1 MSEERHFETFALQSS
16 LDVKFVNIYQKN
28 TACFNTNYKSSEYI
42 SNRSVIIDHHGAEAG
57 RFVID
62 ICKYQHLF
70 SIVHVRWSSDSDSKP
85 SQL

>member
-28 TACFNTNYKSSEYI
+28 NACFNTNYKSSEYT
-42 SNRSVIIDHHGAEAG
+42 SNRSVIIDRHRAEAG
-57 RFVID
+57 NFAID
-62 ICKYQHLF
+62 ICKYRYLF
-70 SIVHVRWSSDSDSKP
+70 SIVHARWSSDSDSKP